1 VLSSDVTRWE
11 TSRGAAVS
19 RERRGQPP
27 WSYASQRPVA
37 DGSRV
42 RFAGIQEVVG
52 AKLKEVAGRE
62 TPGAP
67 RNGEPLKRRKPKRAF
82 GSDAV

>member
-1 VLSSDVTRWE
+1 MLRRVPSST
-11 TSRGAAVS
+11 VS
-19 RERRGQPP
+19 RAFRSEG
-27 WSYASQRPVA
+27 
-37 DGSRV
+37 
-42 RFAGIQEVVG
+42 VG

-82 GSDAV
+82 GRGAV